1 MVFLTLLALATTN
14 SGQTT
19 TESSHASMESVTV
32 EEKEDCEIPD
42 TPGSV
47 TGKRS
52 FFKKNVEDG
61 MDRVLETVNFE
72 KKFSSL
78 PEFKPEECQSPSA
91 ISVSSSPRVYTQN
104 YRKKPQHR
112 LSGKFS

>member
-1 MVFLTLLALATTN
+1 M
-14 SGQTT
+14 GK
-19 TESSHASMESVTV
+19 ESIEMSNEPVLS
-32 EEKEDCEIPD
+32 EEREDCDVPE
-42 TPGSV
+42 TPGSA
-47 TGKRS
+47 TAKRS

-112 LSGKFS
+112 LSSM

>member
-1 MVFLTLLALATTN
+1 MTTTA
-14 SGQTT
+14 GQT
-19 TESSHASMESVTV
+19 SACASQIAAETITV
-32 EEKEDCEIPD
+32 EEREDCEVPD
-42 TPGSV
+42 TPGSLS
-47 TGKRS
+47 GKKS

-104 YRKKPQHR
+104 YRKKSQHR
-112 LSGKFS
+112 LSGKRM